1 MTSFPF
7 LSVLTLLPLVGAG
20 VVAILPQ
27 GRPQLAKT
35 VALVWSLAVLVLAAL
50 MYATFQ
56 VGGPRFQFRES

>member
-20 VVAILPQ
+20 VVAVLPQ

-35 VALVWSLAVLVLAAL
+35 VALADSSFFRSR
-50 MYATFQ
+50 ATLTSTR
-56 VGGPRFQFRES
+56 GELTRS